1 MTRDNTTK
9 RSWITSWRDMPKLGL
24 IGLGILGFLL
34 FVAIFAPLLA
44 PYDPSARVAEPFA
57 PPSWGHPLGANDIGQ
72 DILSNLIF
80 GARISLTVG
89 IAAAA
94 AATVIGTLV
103 GLVSGYFGGLVD
115 AVLMRVVDV
124 ALSLPF
130 LPLMIVIGVFLG
142 PGLTTEI
149 LVISGIIWAGAA
161 RELRSQVLSVS
172 RRDHVQ
178 AARAMGAS
186 RRYALTRHLLPVV
199 FPLVIPQ
206 FVRVA
211 NVTILLEASLSFL
224 GLGDPTAQSW
234 GTMLFYANAR
244 SAFLTDAWIWWVVP
258 PGLCIALAVLSFAFM
273 GYALEE
279 RARPRLHSLAP
290 AQLQREKPAD
300 PPTSDS
306 FLKVEELTVE
316 YGEVRAVDGVSLELE
331 RGQALGI
338 VGASGSGKSTLINAI
353 MGLLRSPALITSGR
367 VLLAGEDL
375 LEAPEDRLRRLRG
388 NRVALVPQAAMN
400 ALNPIFPV
408 AKQIAEA
415 IRIHRPVSHRTARWR
430 AIELLEMV
438 GISREQAGN
447 YPHEFSGGMR
457 QRAVIAMALANDP
470 WLLIV
475 DEPTTGLD
483 PRIQNDILQLLKD
496 LQRRMNLA
504 ILFVSHDLP
513 VVSRAVDSLA
523 VMRKGKIVEQGPAD
537 SILSDP
543 REPYTRRLL
552 TAAQPKRIYPPLVRN
567 ETTLLDLKGV
577 SKTYRQTVAAA
588 GVNLEVREGEVVGL
602 VGESGAGKSTIAR
615 MVLGLENPD
624 VGEVC
629 FEGRELNGLSRR
641 ELQAVR
647 KDLHLVFQDPYQSLP
662 DHLRVQE
669 IVAEPLRIHGEPKT
683 KHRVRGALQ
692 NVDLDPARYADRYP
706 PELSGG
712 ERQRVALA
720 RAGVLQPRMVVLDE
734 PTSMLDAEL
743 RKDLLESLERL
754 KDRLGISYLCITHDM
769 LLARAF
775 CDRLV
780 VLRRGRIVEQGPVEL
795 VVTESKEIYTRELMQ
810 AGLPEANTVDWNRS
824 KTEEPCHKIDRP

>member
-1 MTRDNTTK
+1 
-9 RSWITSWRDMPKLGL
+9 MPKLGL
-24 IGLGILGFLL
+24 IGLGVLGFLL

-44 PYDPSARVAEPFA
+44 PYDPSARIAKPFA

-103 GLVSGYFGGLVD
+103 GLVSGYFDGLVD

-178 AARAMGAS
+178 AVRAMGAS
-186 RRYALTRHLLPVV
+186 RWYALTRHLLPVV

-279 RARPRLHSLAP
+279 RARPRLHSLTP
-290 AQLQREKPAD
+290 AWLRKNPSIEPARENVL
-300 PPTSDS
+300 
-306 FLKVEELTVE
+306 LKIEALTVE
-316 YGEVRAVDGVSLELE
+316 YGEVRAVDDVSLELE

-338 VGASGSGKSTLINAI
+338 VGASGGGKSTLIGAV
-353 MGLLRSPALITSGR
+353 MGLLRAPARVTEGR

-375 LEAPEDRLRRLRG
+375 LDATEGRLRELRG

-400 ALNPIFPV
+400 ALNPIFPIV
-408 AKQIAEA
+408 GQVAEA
-415 IRIHRPVSHRTARWR
+415 IRLHRRVNRRAARER
-430 AIELLEMV
+430 ALELLESV
-438 GISREQAGN
+438 GIPREQAGG

-457 QRAVIAMALANDP
+457 QRAIIAMALANDP
-470 WLLIV
+470 WLLVV

-483 PRIQNDILQLLKD
+483 PKTQNEILRLLKD
-496 LQRRMNLA
+496 LQRRANLA

-513 VVSRAVDSLA
+513 MVSRAVDYLA
-523 VMRKGKIVEQGPAD
+523 VMRRGRIVERGPVE
-537 SILSDP
+537 SILHSP
-543 REPYTRRLL
+543 RDPYTRRLL
-552 TAAQPKRIYPPLVRN
+552 TAAQPKRFHPPLVGGN
-567 ETTLLDLKGV
+567 ETTPLLQLSGV
-577 SKTYRQTVAAA
+577 SKAYRNAVAAA
-588 GVNLEVREGEVVGL
+588 EVDLEVNKGEVVGL
-602 VGESGAGKSTIAR
+602 VGESGAGKSTLAR
-615 MVLGLENPD
+615 LILGLERPD
-624 VGEVC
+624 SGRIS
-629 FEGRELNGLSRR
+629 FEGRELGALTGR
-641 ELQAVR
+641 ELRAVR
-647 KDLHLVFQDPYQSLP
+647 KSLHLVFQDPYQSLP
-662 DHLRVQE
+662 DHARVRE
-669 IVAEPLRIHGEPKT
+669 IVAEPLRIHGEGGIER
-683 KHRVRGALQ
+683 RVRRALEE
-692 NVDLDPARYADRYP
+692 VDLRPDRYAGRYAS
-706 PELSGG
+706 ELSGG

-720 RAGVLQPRMVVLDE
+720 RAGVLQPRLVVLDE

-754 KDRLGISYLCITHDM
+754 KDDLGISYLCITHDL

-775 CDRLV
+775 SDRLM
-780 VLRRGRIVEQGPVEL
+780 VLCRGRVVEQGPVEKIASEPRE
-795 VVTESKEIYTRELMQ
+795 TYTRELLR
-810 AGLPEANTVDWNRS
+810 AGLPEEDPL
-824 KTEEPCHKIDRP
+824 TEIGIETQ